1 MERINI
7 LGAFIHRITMDEA
20 LLKINEYIKKRESI
34 QIITINPEMVY
45 ESTKNCR
52 FQKIINSCKL
62 VVPDGYGIVWA
73 AKKLGHHLK
82 ERVPG
87 IELMDKMLLLANETK
102 YKVFF
107 YGGHKKILEKAVDN
121 IKKKYPDLN
130 ICGYANGFLNEN
142 ERDSLVIRLKNIE
155 PDFLFVGIG
164 MPKQEFFIDKF
175 LPNLKSCI
183 AMGVG
188 GSFDVYSGILKR
200 APKIWQALNLEWL
213 YRGIADNGRRRRLLV
228 IPKYII
234 AVKKQKKIIDN
245 KKLR

>member
-7 LGAFIHRITMDEA
+7 LGAFIHSITMDEA
-20 LLKINEYIKKRESI
+20 LLKIKEYVKKRESV

-45 ESTKNCR
+45 ESTNNCR

-73 AKKLGHHLK
+73 AEKFGYHLK

-87 IELMDKMLLLANETK
+87 IELMDKILLFANETE

-107 YGGHKKILEKAVDN
+107 YGGHQKAIEKAVDN
-121 IKKKYPDLN
+121 IKNKYPNLN
-130 ICGYANGFLNEN
+130 ICGYANGFLNED
-142 ERDSLVIRLKNIE
+142 ERDSLINRLETIE
-155 PDFLFVGIG
+155 PDFLFVGTG
-164 MPKQEFFIDKF
+164 TPKQELFIHKF

-188 GSFDVYSGILKR
+188 GSFDVYSGMVKR
-200 APKIWQALNLEWL
+200 APKIWQTLHLEWL
-213 YRGIADNGRRRRLLV
+213 YRGITDPERRKRLLV
-228 IPKYII
+228 IPKYMK
-234 AVKKQKKIIDN
+234 AVRKQKKNN
-245 KKLR
+245 KELK